1 MQSKNEIRRRIL
13 MQRRAL
19 ESSKVTEL
27 SKKVCAKIQTLES
40 YEEVEHLCIY
50 MPINQ
55 EVDVTYLAEIAWE
68 QGKKVWLPVT
78 QGKKMKFV
86 RYKKDMVLNI
96 GNYGIMEPDSEEI
109 LEAGE
114 NTLIVMPGAVF
125 SEKGD
130 RIGYGGGYYDRY
142 LAEYPQCRTCA
153 AAYDFQIVES
163 LPAEQHDIRPE
174 FIITEEKVICSQIQK

>member
-1 MQSKNEIRRRIL
+1 MQSKNEIRKRIL
-13 MQRRAL
+13 KQRKAL
-19 ESSKVTEL
+19 EGSIVAEL
-27 SKKVCAKIQTLES
+27 SKVICAKIQTLET
-40 YEEVEHLCIY
+40 YMEAEHLCIY

-55 EVDVTYLAEIAWE
+55 EVDVTYLAEDAWE

-78 QGKKMKFV
+78 QGKEMKFV

-96 GNYGIMEPDSEEI
+96 GNYGIMEPDSDEV
-109 LEAGE
+109 LESGG

-153 AAYDFQIVES
+153 AAYDFQIVAE
-163 LPAEQHDIRPE
+163 LPAEEHDIRPE
-174 FIITEEKVICSQIQK
+174 FVITEEKVICSQTQK